1 MILSNDQKHTFTT
14 FSARAFVRKEETTT
28 EGEEEEITS
37 FFHARE
43 LLFFLFCTP
52 AVTNFCCGAFSKK
65 RFFVRGG
72 RFVSFCDFCLS
83 GVSATRLL
91 FRVLLFRLL
100 RPIFSSH
107 QNNNEKRTYY
117 SITRSQR
124 RERKREKEKGE
135 KLLNAA
141 FPSHHRRKTS
151 STKQKRDREIE
162 RITHKHRRR
171 ELCFVPNSARIF
183 KKKR

>member
-1 MILSNDQKHTFTT
+1 M
-14 FSARAFVRKEETTT
+14 
-28 EGEEEEITS
+28 
-37 FFHARE
+37 RE
-43 LLFFLFCTP
+43 RGRDKLPSSTRVLLFFLFCTP
-52 AVTNFCCGAFSKK
+52 AVTNFCWSFLKK
-65 RFFVRGG
+65 EIFRPG
-72 RFVSFCDFCLS
+72 RFVVLRRSL
-83 GVSATRLL
+83 VSATRLL

-100 RPIFSSH
+100 HPIFSFH
-107 QNNNEKRTYY
+107 QNNNEKRIYY
-117 SITRSQR
+117 SITTSQR

-141 FPSHHRRKTS
+141 FPSHHHRKTS

>member
-1 MILSNDQKHTFTT
+1 MRERGRDNFLLPRESC
-14 FSARAFVRKEETTT
+14 FSSFFVR
-28 EGEEEEITS
+28 
-37 FFHARE
+37 
-43 LLFFLFCTP
+43 TP
-52 AVTNFCCGAFSKK
+52 AVTNFCWSFCW
-65 RFFVRGG
+65 RFFVR
-72 RFVSFCDFCLS
+72 RFVVLRRSL
-83 GVSATRLL
+83 VSATRLL

-100 RPIFSSH
+100 RPIFSFH
-107 QNNNEKRTYY
+107 QNNNERTYY
-117 SITRSQR
+117 SITISQR

-141 FPSHHRRKTS
+141 FPSHHHRKTS

>member
-1 MILSNDQKHTFTT
+1 MILSNDQKHTFTA
-14 FSARAFVRKEETTT
+14 FGARAFMRKEETTT
-28 EGEEEEITS
+28 EGEEEKITS
-37 FFHARE
+37 FFHARAAFLPFLYSCCNE
-43 LLFFLFCTP
+43 LLLWSFL
-52 AVTNFCCGAFSKK
+52 KK
-65 RFFVRGG
+65 EIFRPG
-72 RFVSFCDFCLS
+72 RFVVLRLLS
-83 GVSATRLL
+83 LVSATRLL

-100 RPIFSSH
+100 HPIFSFH
-107 QNNNEKRTYY
+107 QNNNEKRIYY
-117 SITRSQR
+117 SITISQR
-124 RERKREKEKGE
+124 RERKREKEKDE

>member
-65 RFFVRGG
+65 RFFVR
-72 RFVSFCDFCLS
+72 VVLSFCDFCLS
-83 GVSATRLL
+83 GLCNSSA
-91 FRVLLFRLL
+91 
-100 RPIFSSH
+100 FSSAFVPFAPSNFLISSEQQRTH
-107 QNNNEKRTYY
+107 ILLYYYIAEKGEKERE
-117 SITRSQR
+117 
-124 RERKREKEKGE
+124 RERKRK
-135 KLLNAA
+135 A
-141 FPSHHRRKTS
+141 R
-151 STKQKRDREIE
+151 
-162 RITHKHRRR
+162 
-171 ELCFVPNSARIF
+171 NS
-183 KKKR
+183 

>member
-1 MILSNDQKHTFTT
+1 MILSNDQKHTFTA
-14 FSARAFVRKEETTT
+14 FGARAFMRKEETTT
-28 EGEEEEITS
+28 EVEEEEITS
-37 FFHARE
+37 FFHARAAFLPFLYSCCNE
-43 LLFFLFCTP
+43 LLLELSQKRDFSSGSFC
-52 AVTNFCCGAFSKK
+52 
-65 RFFVRGG
+65 RFAT
-72 RFVSFCDFCLS
+72 FVSL
-83 GVSATRLL
+83 VSATRLL

-100 RPIFSSH
+100 HPIFSFH
-107 QNNNEKRTYY
+107 QNNNEKRIYY
-117 SITRSQR
+117 SITISQR

-141 FPSHHRRKTS
+141 FPSHHYRKTS

>member
-28 EGEEEEITS
+28 EGEEEEITA
-37 FFHARE
+37 FFHARAAFLPFLYSCCNE
-43 LLFFLFCTP
+43 LLLELSRKRDFSSGS
-52 AVTNFCCGAFSKK
+52 FCCFATVSGLCNSSAFSSA
-65 RFFVRGG
+65 FVP
-72 RFVSFCDFCLS
+72 F
-83 GVSATRLL
+83 APN
-91 FRVLLFRLL
+91 
-100 RPIFSSH
+100 PIFSFH
-107 QNNNEKRTYY
+107 QNNNERIYY
-117 SITRSQR
+117 YITTSQR

-135 KLLNAA
+135 KLLKTA
-141 FPSHHRRKTS
+141 FPSHHLAKTS

>member
-1 MILSNDQKHTFTT
+1 MRERGRDKLPSST
-14 FSARAFVRKEETTT
+14 
-28 EGEEEEITS
+28 
-37 FFHARE
+37 RE

-52 AVTNFCCGAFSKK
+52 AVTNFCW
-65 RFFVRGG
+65 RFFVR
-72 RFVSFCDFCLS
+72 RFVVLRRSL
-83 GVSATRLL
+83 VSATRLL

-100 RPIFSSH
+100 HPIFSFH
-107 QNNNEKRTYY
+107 QNNNEKRIYY
-117 SITRSQR
+117 SITTSQR

-141 FPSHHRRKTS
+141 FPSHHHRKTS

>member
-1 MILSNDQKHTFTT
+1 MRERGRDNFLLPRESC
-14 FSARAFVRKEETTT
+14 FSSFFVR
-28 EGEEEEITS
+28 
-37 FFHARE
+37 
-43 LLFFLFCTP
+43 TP
-52 AVTNFCCGAFSKK
+52 AVTNFCW
-65 RFFVRGG
+65 RFFVR
-72 RFVSFCDFCLS
+72 RFVVLRRSL
-83 GVSATRLL
+83 VSATRLL

-100 RPIFSSH
+100 HPIFSFH
-107 QNNNEKRTYY
+107 QNNNERTYY
-117 SITRSQR
+117 SITTSQR

-141 FPSHHRRKTS
+141 FPSHHHRKTS